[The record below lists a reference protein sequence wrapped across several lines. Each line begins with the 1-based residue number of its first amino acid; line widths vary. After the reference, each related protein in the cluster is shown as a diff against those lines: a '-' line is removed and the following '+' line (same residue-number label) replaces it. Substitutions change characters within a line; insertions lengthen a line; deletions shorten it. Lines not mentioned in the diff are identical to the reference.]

1 MRADKFTPYL
11 FRSTRFFIMS
21 TATPATPA
29 PEFDL
34 GAELHAPELYQPVP
48 DTAHSV
54 ATFDD
59 IGPREIAFYREHG
72 YLAVREAFTPA
83 EVSAALAG
91 LVDLIMGKNP
101 AFNGIT
107 FEAAAKTIL
116 PTLSAEQRQDAVR
129 KAWHFVNFEPR
140 LKAISHHAKLLAVA
154 KKLIGDKEPEMFQ
167 DMALVKPPRLGREK
181 PWHQDHAYFD
191 YPLGTPVLGVWI
203 ALDAA
208 TIENGC
214 MQLLPGRHREGP
226 ITHFQRRDWQ
236 ICDNVI
242 MGTKSVAAPLPPG
255 GLLLFDGLLPHGTP
269 HNSSANRRR
278 ALQFHYAPA
287 GITKTTAEERMKH
300 FGSEGKN
307 VTC

>member
-1 MRADKFTPYL
+1 
-11 FRSTRFFIMS
+11 MS
-21 TATPATPA
+21 TTAAPAIPT
-29 PEFDL
+29 PEFDR
-34 GAELHAPELYQPVP
+34 GAELHAPELYQPLEHTVSYVE
-48 DTAHSV
+48 TL
-54 ATFDD
+54 DD

-72 YLAVREAFTPA
+72 YLAVRQAFTPA
-83 EVSAALAG
+83 ETEAACDG

-101 AFNGIT
+101 AFHGIT

-116 PTLSAEQRQDAVR
+116 PTLGAEQRQDAVR
-129 KAWHFVNFEPR
+129 KAWHFVEFEPR
-140 LKAISHHAKLLAVA
+140 LKAISHHAKLLAVVRT
-154 KKLIGDKEPEMFQ
+154 LIGDRAPYMFQ

-191 YPLGTPVLGVWI
+191 YPLGTPVVGVWI

-226 ITHFQRRDWQ
+226 IVHFQRRDWQ

-242 MGTKSVAAPLPPG
+242 LGTRSVAAPLPPG

-278 ALQFHYAPA
+278 ALQFHYAPD
-287 GITKTTAEERMKH
+287 GITQTTAEERMQH

-307 VTC
+307 VSC

>member
-1 MRADKFTPYL
+1 
-11 FRSTRFFIMS
+11 MS

-48 DTAHSV
+48 NTAHSV
-54 ATFDD
+54 ATLDD

-72 YLAVREAFTPA
+72 YLAVREAFTPT
-83 EVSAALAG
+83 EVSSALSG

-140 LKAISHHAKLLAVA
+140 LKAISHHAKLWAVA

-181 PWHQDHAYFD
+181 PWHQDHAY
-191 YPLGTPVLGVWI
+191 
-203 ALDAA
+203 
-208 TIENGC
+208 
-214 MQLLPGRHREGP
+214 
-226 ITHFQRRDWQ
+226 
-236 ICDNVI
+236 
-242 MGTKSVAAPLPPG
+242 
-255 GLLLFDGLLPHGTP
+255 
-269 HNSSANRRR
+269 
-278 ALQFHYAPA
+278 
-287 GITKTTAEERMKH
+287 
-300 FGSEGKN
+300 
-307 VTC
+307 

>member
-1 MRADKFTPYL
+1 
-11 FRSTRFFIMS
+11 MS
-21 TATPATPA
+21 TAAPALPA
-29 PEFDL
+29 AEFDH
-34 GAELHAPELYQPVP
+34 GAELHAPELYQPEAG
-48 DTAHSV
+48 TAHSV
-54 ATFDD
+54 ATLDD
-59 IGPREIAFYREHG
+59 IGPSEIAFYREHG

-83 EVSAALAG
+83 EVASALAG
-91 LVDLIMGKNP
+91 VVDLIMGKVP
-101 AFNGIT
+101 AFTGIT
-107 FEAAAKTIL
+107 FEAGAKAIL

-129 KAWHFVNFEPR
+129 KVWFFVNHEAR
-140 LKAISHHAKLLAVA
+140 LKAISHHAKVLAAVR
-154 KKLIGDKEPEMFQ
+154 KLMGDREPEMFQ
-167 DMALVKPPRLGREK
+167 DMCLVKPPRLGREK

-191 YPLGTPVLGVWI
+191 YPLGTPVVGSWI

-226 ITHFQRRDWQ
+226 IVHFQRRDWQ

-242 MGTKSVAAPLPPG
+242 LGTRSVAAPLPPG
-255 GLLLFDGLLPHGTP
+255 GMLFFDGLLPHGTP
-269 HNSSANRRR
+269 HNASANRRR

-307 VTC
+307 VSC

>member
-1 MRADKFTPYL
+1 
-11 FRSTRFFIMS
+11 MS
-21 TATPATPA
+21 TATLLTPA
-29 PEFDL
+29 PAFDL
-34 GAELHAPELYQPVP
+34 GAEMHAPELYQPVP
-48 DTAHSV
+48 HAAHSV
-54 ATFDD
+54 ATLDD

-83 EVSAALAG
+83 EVSSALAG

-116 PTLSAEQRQDAVR
+116 PTLNAEQRQDAVR
-129 KAWHFVNFEPR
+129 KAWYFVNFEPR
-140 LKAISHHAKLLAVA
+140 LKAISHHAKLWAVA

-167 DMALVKPPRLGREK
+167 DMALVKPPRMGREK

-191 YPLGTPVLGVWI
+191 YPLSTPVLGVWI

-236 ICDNVI
+236 ICDTVI
-242 MGTKSVAAPLPPG
+242 MGTQSVAAPLPPG

>member
-1 MRADKFTPYL
+1 
-11 FRSTRFFIMS
+11 MS
-21 TATPATPA
+21 TTAATTPPA

-34 GAELHAPELYQPVP
+34 GAELHAPELYQPEAG
-48 DTAHSV
+48 TAHSV
-54 ATFDD
+54 ATLDD

-83 EVSAALAG
+83 EVTAALGG

-116 PTLSAEQRQDAVR
+116 PTLSIEQRQDAVR
-129 KAWHFVNFEPR
+129 KVWHFVDFEPR
-140 LKAISHHAKLLAVA
+140 LKAISHHVKLLAVA
-154 KKLIGDKEPEMFQ
+154 KKLIGEKEPYMFQ

-226 ITHFQRRDWQ
+226 IVHFQRRDWQ

-269 HNSSANRRR
+269 HNASANRRR
-278 ALQFHYAPA
+278 ALQFHYAPE

-300 FGSEGKN
+300 FGAEGKN
-307 VTC
+307 VSC